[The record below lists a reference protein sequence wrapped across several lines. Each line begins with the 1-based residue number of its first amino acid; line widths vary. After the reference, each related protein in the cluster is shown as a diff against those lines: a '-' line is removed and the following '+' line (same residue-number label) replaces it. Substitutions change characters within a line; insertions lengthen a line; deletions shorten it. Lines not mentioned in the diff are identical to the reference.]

1 MKRLIDKSI
10 RNKYNIYVEVI
21 FLANDMLKKVDIAVI
36 GGGAAGFASAICASY
51 TDKSLKIAIFEK
63 GTRVARKILATGN
76 GRCNISNR
84 NIFMDRYHGQ
94 NVSFAE
100 NAFNEFDFDTT
111 MEFFKKIGV
120 LPTELEDGKMYPMSL
135 QAASVVDMLRIEA
148 QRQGIAEVI
157 DFEVVKIKS
166 AGGAFEI
173 ASKKGEIIKAKK
185 VILCTGGKAA
195 PEFGT
200 DGSAYKLAT
209 DFGHKLTPL
218 FPALVQLKCDA
229 KRVRA
234 LKGVKLMGNA
244 SLISGNKTLQ
254 KEYGE
259 VMFTD
264 YGLSGPPIFQ
274 LSRKVAELLNKG
286 NENIKIKVDLIPE
299 YNFSEIEDILFDRR
313 KNLSD
318 VAAENFLN
326 GMLNKQIARQ
336 ILKESDEELKLN
348 IPSKNISDKTI
359 KTLAGK
365 IKGWEFEVIGTNPW
379 KNAQVTAGGIET
391 DFINPDTMESE
402 KAKGLYLA
410 GEILDIDGDCGG
422 FNLQWAWSSGFV
434 AGKNAALSLK
444 R

>member
-1 MKRLIDKSI
+1 
-10 RNKYNIYVEVI
+10 
-21 FLANDMLKKVDIAVI
+21 MLKKIDIAII
-36 GGGAAGFASAICASY
+36 GGGAAGFAASVCAAEI
-51 TDKSLKIAIFEK
+51 DKNLKIAILEK
-63 GTRVARKILATGN
+63 GQRVARKILATGN

-84 NIFMDRYHGQ
+84 NLFMDRYHGQ
-94 NVSFAE
+94 NALFAQK
-100 NAFNEFDFDTT
+100 AFEEYDFDKT
-111 MEFFKKIGV
+111 MDFFKKIGV

-135 QAASVVDMLRIEA
+135 QAASVVDMLRLKA
-148 QRQGIAEVI
+148 QRLGISEI
-157 DFEVVKIKS
+157 TDFEVVKIKS
-166 AGGAFEI
+166 IGGVFEI
-173 ASKKGEIIKAKK
+173 LSSKGETVKAKK

-200 DGSAYKLAT
+200 DGSAYKLAGH
-209 DFGHKLTPL
+209 FGHKLTPL
-218 FPALVQLKCDA
+218 FPALVQLKCDV

-234 LKGVKLMGNA
+234 LKGVKLMGHA
-244 SLISGNKTLQ
+244 TLLGDNKSVQ

-274 LSRKVAELLNKG
+274 LSRKASEMLNKG
-286 NENIKIKVDLIPE
+286 NKNIKIKIDLIPE
-299 YNFSEIEDILFDRR
+299 YNFSEIEDILFERR
-313 KNLSD
+313 KDLSD

-348 IPSKNISDKTI
+348 VPSKNISDKTI

-365 IKGWEFEVIGTNPW
+365 IKGWEFEIIGTNPW

-391 DFINPDTMESE
+391 GDVNPDTMESK

-422 FNLQWAWSSGFV
+422 FNLQWAWSSGFL
-434 AGKNAALSLK
+434 AGENAAMSLK
-444 R
+444 EKQ

>member
-1 MKRLIDKSI
+1 MT
-10 RNKYNIYVEVI
+10 
-21 FLANDMLKKVDIAVI
+21 KKVDIAVI
-36 GGGAAGFASAICASY
+36 GGGAAGFAASICAAR
-51 TDKSLKIAIFEK
+51 TAKDLKIAILEK
-63 GTRVARKILATGN
+63 GQRVARKILATGN

-84 NIFMDRYHGQ
+84 NMFIGRFHGL
-94 NVSFAE
+94 NAEFAE
-100 NAFNEFDFDTT
+100 NALSQFDFDMT
-111 MEFFKKIGV
+111 MDFFKKIGV

-148 QRQGIAEVI
+148 QRQGIAEVV

-166 AGGAFEI
+166 SGGVFEI
-173 ASKKGEIIKAKK
+173 ASKKGEVVRAKK

-195 PEFGT
+195 PELGT

-209 DFGHKLTPL
+209 DFGHQLTPL

-244 SLISGNKTLQ
+244 TLLDNNKQVQ

-274 LSRKVAELLNKG
+274 LSRKTAELLNNRNK
-286 NENIKIKVDLIPE
+286 NIKIKIDLTPE
-299 YNFSEIEDILFDRR
+299 YSFSEIEDILFQRR
-313 KNLSD
+313 KDLCD
-318 VAAENFLN
+318 VASENFLN

-348 IPSKNISDKTI
+348 VPSKNISDKTL

-391 DFINPDTMESE
+391 DSVNPETMESK

-434 AGKNAALSLK
+434 AGKNAALALK
-444 R
+444 EKK